1 MTRSR
6 YRFLGN
12 DAPYFLT
19 MTVNNWLPVFTRPE
33 TVEVLLE
40 SWRYLQAN
48 HAFRLH
54 GYVILENHLHLVARS
69 PALDKDVQ
77 CFKSFTAKRIIET
90 LEAAKAGRLLGMLR
104 LFKAGYKVQSTYQV
118 WEEGSHPQ
126 RIEDEAVMRQ
136 KLDYLHYNPVK
147 RGYVDRPEHWRW
159 SSARNYLGEPGL
171 IEVDTG
177 WLGS

>member
-19 MTVNNWLPVFTRPE
+19 MTITNWLPVFTRPE
-33 TVEVLLE
+33 TVAVLLD
-40 SWRYLQAN
+40 SWRYLQT
-48 HAFRLH
+48 HHDFRLH

-69 PALDKDVQ
+69 PGLGKDVQ
-77 CFKSFTAKRIIET
+77 RFKSFTAKRIGV
-90 LEAAKAGRLLGMLR
+90 LEAAKATRLLGMLR
-104 LFKAGYKVQSTYQV
+104 LFKAEYKVQSTYQV

-126 RIEDEAVMRQ
+126 RIEDEVVMRQ
-136 KLDYLHYNPVK
+136 KLDYLHVNPVK
-147 RGYVDRPEHWRW
+147 RGYVDQPEHWRW

-171 IEVDTG
+171 LEVDTS